1 MSIPPFRYSAIPLF
15 RHSAIPPFRF
25 ISRPVLSWYSNR
37 DHKGFVT
44 SKPLAYFWPLA
55 EFGMTPLY
63 KILPHTKTT
72 DIQEL
77 KLVVGQIEGYVSIII
92 KFGTLTLN
100 FGENL
105 A

>member
-1 MSIPPFRYSAIPLF
+1 
-15 RHSAIPPFRF
+15 
-25 ISRPVLSWYSNR
+25 
-37 DHKGFVT
+37 
-44 SKPLAYFWPLA
+44 
-55 EFGMTPLY
+55 MTPLY

-77 KLVVGQIEGYVSIII
+77 KLVVGQIEGYVSIKI

-100 FGENL
+100 FRENL